1 MVLTIK
7 ERKEREEEYLDFLL
21 KMPLSEE
28 QKIKFTEKYIEILE
42 RMNKQ
47 EEECKEHF
55 EKEVL
60 KDIENIS
67 PPVGL

>member
-1 MVLTIK
+1 MGLTIK
-7 ERKEREEEYLDFLL
+7 ERKEREEEYLYFLE

-28 QKIKFTEKYIEILE
+28 QKLKFTEKYIEILE

-60 KDIENIS
+60 KDIQNIT